1 MKIPE
6 IQNNNTGA
14 GFRVMLYSHDTMG
27 LGHLKRNLKI
37 INTLKSYYP
46 ELTILLATGSTQI
59 YRYQLPTGI
68 NCINL
73 PPVYKIGKDMYESG
87 LTGMSF
93 DKILRLRTMIL
104 LETVKSFSPHI
115 LIVDHS
121 PLGMKGEIIPSLEW
135 LNKPDNKSLIILG
148 MRDIIDEPEYVIDY
162 WNQKDIYNVLTN
174 LYDHI
179 FIYGDKQVYDPVT
192 MYKFPDDV
200 KGKTSYCGYITEP
213 SVNKKLSKT
222 SKSSNRDKEK
232 FVLITIGGGEWLA
245 DVILQNYL
253 EMLSENQ
260 SKINY
265 NSIILTGPFIPEIL
279 WSRLR
284 KISRGLPVKMRK
296 FIPQI
301 QRLLSNSHLV
311 ISSAGYNTI
320 TDIMSFANKAL
331 VIPRIKFRKEQQIR
345 AERLN
350 KLGLID
356 MLYPDDVNPK
366 SLFDYIE
373 RSLSSNSAP
382 LAEAREQKI
391 IDLDG
396 NKRLAE
402 YIGKFFSSINE
413 NRETAVC

>member
-46 ELTILLATGSTQI
+46 ELTIFLATGSTQI
-59 YRYQLPTGI
+59 YRYQLPTGA

-73 PPVYKIGKDMYESG
+73 PPVNKIGKDMYESG

-121 PLGMKGEIIPSLEW
+121 PLGMKGEILPSLEW

-162 WNQKDIYNVLTN
+162 WNQKDIYNVLTK

-192 MYKFPDDV
+192 MYKFPDNI
-200 KGKTSYCGYITEP
+200 KSKTSYE
-213 SVNKKLSKT
+213 
-222 SKSSNRDKEK
+222 
-232 FVLITIGGGEWLA
+232 
-245 DVILQNYL
+245 
-253 EMLSENQ
+253 
-260 SKINY
+260 
-265 NSIILTGPFIPEIL
+265 
-279 WSRLR
+279 
-284 KISRGLPVKMRK
+284 
-296 FIPQI
+296 
-301 QRLLSNSHLV
+301 
-311 ISSAGYNTI
+311 
-320 TDIMSFANKAL
+320 
-331 VIPRIKFRKEQQIR
+331 
-345 AERLN
+345 
-350 KLGLID
+350 
-356 MLYPDDVNPK
+356 
-366 SLFDYIE
+366 
-373 RSLSSNSAP
+373 
-382 LAEAREQKI
+382 
-391 IDLDG
+391 
-396 NKRLAE
+396 
-402 YIGKFFSSINE
+402 
-413 NRETAVC
+413 